1 MIEVV
6 TPACLGCGDTA
17 VFIMTE
23 AELTYY
29 RAGEPVQRIFP
40 HWPPEDRERLI
51 SGTCPSCWEE
61 MWAEKEE
68 EDDRPDEDEW
78 TDEDLDELFLPY
90 GYYLLLDPE
99 SDDPSY
105 ESDYYVDRDCD

>member
-17 VFIMTE
+17 VFVMT
-23 AELTYY
+23 AEQHARY
-29 RAGEPVQRIFP
+29 RAGEHVQRIFP
-40 HWPPEDRERLI
+40 HWSPEDREMLI

-61 MWAEKEE
+61 MWAEEE
-68 EDDRPDEDEW
+68 EW
-78 TDEDLDELFLPY
+78 TDEDLDDLFEPY
-90 GYYLLLDPE
+90 GYSLLDPE

-105 ESDYYVDRDCD
+105 SSDYYVDQDCD